1 MAREAFAENESTR
14 LDRFIRW
21 WRTAKALPFLR
32 NKKVVCDLGCGRDG
46 TLLKSLG
53 SSLEHGWGFDYGVN
67 ESASTSNI
75 TLKTVDVSGPLPLP
89 DNSVDAASS
98 LAVLEHV
105 DDYETCIKEAW
116 RILKPGGVFV
126 ATTPRPQGRRLLEW
140 LGRNKL
146 IDGRE
151 IDEHKRYFDK
161 TMLVQAFEKAG
172 FKNISY
178 QPFEFGFNQ
187 VISGTK

>member
-1 MAREAFAENESTR
+1 MSREAFAENESTR

-21 WRTAKALPFLR
+21 WRTQKALPYLR
-32 NKKVVCDLGCGRDG
+32 GKKVVCDLGCGRNG
-46 TLLKSLG
+46 TLLKT
-53 SSLEHGWGFDYGVN
+53 LEKDLERGWGLDYGVD
-67 ESASTSNI
+67 ESAGTNKI

-105 DDYETCIKEAW
+105 EDYETSIKEAW

-140 LGRNKL
+140 LGRNRL

-161 TMLVQAFEKAG
+161 GMLVGAFQKAG
-172 FKNISY
+172 FKNIKY